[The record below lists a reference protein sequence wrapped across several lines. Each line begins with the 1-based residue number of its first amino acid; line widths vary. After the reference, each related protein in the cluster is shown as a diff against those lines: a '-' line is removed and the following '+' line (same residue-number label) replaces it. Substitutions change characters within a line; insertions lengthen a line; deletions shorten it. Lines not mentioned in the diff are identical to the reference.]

1 MGSAFSSP
9 EDHNMDASVKKH
21 SEASNLATSG
31 NQGGSE
37 VPTDG
42 EQQNASEVQSGDAG
56 ADAGGEA
63 LPQESAPETIDD
75 AQGITN
81 CKCGKFNVV
90 ISRLDTDGDVDDE

>member
-1 MGSAFSSP
+1 M
-9 EDHNMDASVKKH
+9 DHLSHMANMYKQNSID
-21 SEASNLATSG
+21 
-31 NQGGSE
+31 
-37 VPTDG
+37 
-42 EQQNASEVQSGDAG
+42 QQNASEVQSATDAG

-90 ISRLDTDGDVDDE
+90 ISRLETDGDVDDE